1 MAVVKYN
8 KRPAG
13 ACSRSCAHPFTDAF
27 VISTRLCITVL
38 ASALALLP
46 ATASLAQ
53 SMGGG
58 IGGDGNTDINSRTK
72 LDPIPPEGG
81 WDGLARLLEAV
92 KPGVDTRLD
101 PSPSQITDHIEG
113 LLAKGQNEAALKM
126 IEARIAN
133 THDRRGG
140 TDVQLMFQHAR
151 ALHAL
156 HRDDEAIAVYTEMT
170 TRFPELPEPW
180 NNLAVIRADRGDLDL
195 AQEALG
201 MALRADPNYAAAR
214 GNLADLQLMIALRT
228 YRQEAARG
236 VPGMA
241 QRAKELETLLKDKQS
256 K

>member
-13 ACSRSCAHPFTDAF
+13 ACSPVARPPFTDAL
-27 VISTRLCITVL
+27 VTSTRLCITVL
-38 ASALALLP
+38 ASVLALLP
-46 ATASLAQ
+46 ASASLAQ

-58 IGGDGNTDINSRTK
+58 TSFDRNPMNSRTK

-81 WDGLARLLEAV
+81 WDGLARLLEAA

-113 LLAKGQNEAALKM
+113 LLNKGKNEAALEM
-126 IEARIAN
+126 IEARLAESKS
-133 THDRRGG
+133 RRGG

-156 HRDDEAIAVYTEMT
+156 DRDNEAIDIYTEMT

-180 NNLAVIRADRGDLDL
+180 NNLAAIRADRGELDL
-195 AQEALG
+195 AQQALQ
-201 MALRADPNYAAAR
+201 MSLRADPNYAAAR
-214 GNLADLQLMIALRT
+214 ANLADVQLLIALRT

-241 QRAKELETLLKDKQS
+241 QRAKEIETVIKEKQS
-256 K
+256 R